1 MSFEPHKITQ
11 QHVLNA
17 AEAID
22 AEQLVL
28 KPSTKYDVIVNGKSY
43 PPKDLMRLA
52 HQQATG
58 VYQWDKTGGD
68 ETNKY
73 LINLGFQIKEKDQA
87 KAPLTYLINQYKDL
101 IRNKGLGDELYKWEL
116 LNEFGGRPDVK
127 APDFYA
133 ELKSINYENLIYGPG
148 IGAMNQIAKYKPQE
162 YSACFKRLFDQTRP
176 LTDRMKDFS
185 AETLV
190 LFRQVD
196 PNEKH
201 NHYHDERTIATLLT
215 FYDPLK
221 YVFYK
226 DSFYQK
232 YCKLIDQKPKEAGQ
246 KYVHYLDLIEGFIEE
261 YIKPDEELLDLV
273 SQSLTADAFEDDCHF
288 VLAQDILY
296 SVLDKNAR
304 TFKTLVDELNAA
316 ITEDPSQVQFSIFL
330 DTCGKDKT
338 AEWIW
343 VGDAQQVI
351 CNQTAHYEIRFNLKK
366 SDELIIC
373 LHFEAD
379 DVANQQVFH
388 QVLGKQLPQSM
399 KWISWFESKSIQFK
413 TTVKFLGEDTVPNL
427 INTLNEFDLA
437 IGDQVRNIIQNMPA
451 KPTSNAI
458 AAEPQSL
465 NTILYGPPGTGKTY
479 HTINK
484 ALEILGENP
493 SAISRTAARSMFDQY
508 MEDGHIV
515 FTTFHQSLAYED
527 FIEGIKPQM
536 ASTDNAALSYLI
548 EDGIFKQLCKKA
560 ESKTDLRKQNKDI
573 FTNSRYFKMS
583 LGGLQN
589 PEIHDWCIANN
600 YVALGWGEDKDFT
613 ELAGIS
619 DWVLYR
625 DEFNKRFPELVKS
638 SRFNIQAMYTFQ
650 QMKVGNIVVISKGNR
665 IIDAI
670 GRISGDYEW
679 NDHTPTGYYQFRK
692 VEWLATNLN
701 QSPTK
706 FFKKNISQ
714 QTIYEFYD
722 SDVKKEDFRAF
733 FQQDAKS
740 DKPYVLIIDEIN
752 RGNVSQ
758 VFGELITLIE
768 DTKRIGQPEEL
779 SVVLP
784 YSKEKFA
791 VPANVFIIGTMNTAD
806 RSVES
811 LDTALRRRFSF
822 QEMLPK
828 PELLN
833 PYACLLRFYQKY
845 NNVSWVDWEMRYA
858 EKGLKFYEF
867 YGLNEINVGSKLEK
881 EFSDALGDHF
891 NEQQIRS
898 QLGKLQI
905 QVSPQVDLS
914 KLLSK
919 LNQRIMILKDRDH
932 QIGHAYFIGLEGME
946 DLMIVFKDKIIPLLQ
961 EYFFGD
967 YQKIQLILGTGF
979 IESFDSEVEFAVED
993 DHDYSE
999 VQVYRVCNDA
1009 LADVD
1014 RFEQALGQLKI

>member
-17 AEAID
+17 AETID
-22 AEQLVL
+22 TEQLAVR
-28 KPSTKYDVIVNGKSY
+28 PSTRYDAVVNGKSY

-52 HQQATG
+52 HQLATG
-58 VYQWDKTGGD
+58 VYQWDKSGGD
-68 ETNKY
+68 DTNKY

-87 KAPLTYLINQYKDL
+87 NAPLTYLINQYKGL
-101 IRNKGLGDELYKWEL
+101 IRNKGLDAELYKWEL
-116 LNEFGGRPDVK
+116 LHKFGARPDVN
-127 APDFYA
+127 APDFYE
-133 ELKSINYENLIYGPG
+133 ELKNINYENLIYPPA
-148 IGAMNQIAKYKPQE
+148 IGAMNQIAKHKPQE
-162 YSACFKRLFDQTRP
+162 YSGCFKRLFDPIRP
-176 LTDRMKDFS
+176 LVDRMKDFT
-185 AETLV
+185 AETLA

-215 FYDPLK
+215 YYDPLK
-221 YVFYK
+221 YAFYK

-246 KYVHYLDLIEGFIEE
+246 KYLHYLNLITEFIEE
-261 YIKPDEELLDLV
+261 YIKPDAELLSMV
-273 SQSLTADAFEDDCHF
+273 RQSLTENTFKDEHYY

-296 SVLDKNAR
+296 CVLDKNAR
-304 TFKTLVDELNAA
+304 TFSSLTAELNVA
-316 ITEDPSQVQFSIFL
+316 IIDDPGQVQFTVLI
-330 DTCGKDKT
+330 DTYDKDKT
-338 AEWIW
+338 REWVW
-343 VGDAQQVI
+343 VGDEQGVI
-351 CNQTAHYEIRFNLKK
+351 GNQTAHYEILQNSKR

-373 LHFEAD
+373 LHFED
-379 DVANQQVFH
+379 DDLACQQIFH
-388 QVLGKQLPQSM
+388 QILGKQLPQSM
-399 KWISWFESKSIQFK
+399 KWISWFDSKSIQFK
-413 TTVKFLGEDTVPNL
+413 TPVKFLGEDTVPNL
-427 INTLNEFDLA
+427 IKTLNEFDLA

-451 KPTSNAI
+451 KAISNTVVV
-458 AAEPQSL
+458 EPQPL

-493 SAISRTAARSMFDQY
+493 SAISRTAARSMFDEY

-527 FIEGIKPQM
+527 FIEGIKPQL
-536 ASTDNAALSYLI
+536 ANSGSTSLSYVI
-548 EDGIFKQLCKKA
+548 EDGIFKQLCKQA
-560 ESKTDLRKQNKDI
+560 ASKEDLRKQNKDI
-573 FTNSRYFKMS
+573 FSKSKYFKMS

-589 PEIHDWCIANN
+589 PDIHDWCIANN
-600 YVALGWGEDKDFT
+600 YVALGWGEDNNFT
-613 ELAGIS
+613 DLAGIS

-650 QMKVGNIVVISKGNR
+650 QMKVGDIVVISKGNR

-670 GRISGDYEW
+670 GKISGEYEW
-679 NDHTPTGYYQFRK
+679 NDHTPTGFYQFRK

-701 QSPTK
+701 QSPTR

-722 SDVKKEDFRAF
+722 SDVKKEDFFAF

-779 SVVLP
+779 SVLLP
-784 YSKEKFA
+784 YSKEKFG

-833 PYACLLRFYQKY
+833 PYACLLRFYLKY
-845 NNVSWVDWEMRYA
+845 ADVSWEDWEMHYA
-858 EKGLKFYEF
+858 EKGLKFYKF
-867 YGLNEINVGSKLEK
+867 CGLNQIEVGSKLER

-891 NEQQIRS
+891 NEQDIQS
-898 QLGKLQI
+898 VLLKLQI
-905 QVSPQVDLS
+905 EANPKVNLS
-914 KLLSK
+914 NLLSK

-932 QIGHAYFIGLEGME
+932 QIGHAYFIGLEAME
-946 DLMIVFKDKIIPLLQ
+946 DLMLVFKDKIIPLLQ

-967 YQKIQLILGTGF
+967 YQKLQLILGTAF
-979 IESFDSEVEFAVED
+979 IESFDSAVEFAVED
-993 DHDYSE
+993 DRDYSE
-999 VQVYRVCNDA
+999 VQVYRVCTDA
-1009 LADVD
+1009 LADVG
-1014 RFEQALGQLKI
+1014 RFEQALAQMKI